1 MSRPS
6 RYLTRMAFFTVVVA
20 LICTALG
27 PGLAAAFQA
36 NPVFN
41 GVIVAL
47 TIVGIGYT
55 MRSVWQ
61 LRPEIDWLEA
71 MQDRLAG
78 NVYGPQVEPPEPSL
92 LAPMARMIGERRSG
106 LTLSALSMRSVLDS
120 IASRLGETREISRY
134 SIGLLVF
141 LGLLGTFWGLLQTI
155 GSVGDVIGG
164 LSVETAELDIVF
176 SELKEGLEAPLG
188 GMGTAFSSSLF
199 GLGGSLILGFLE
211 LQASQAQNRFYNE
224 LEDWLAGT
232 TRLVG
237 GEGSEGTAA
246 EPVIRP
252 PPAYVLALAQRTA
265 ETLDQLQR
273 AEAAQAGERRRVI
286 EELRTLS
293 ERLATL
299 NDHMRTQQSVMVR
312 VAEAQLDLK
321 PVMQR
326 LAETASMDGFGLD
339 DATRQH
345 IRSINEQLVRSGPET
360 ADLAREAVDEI
371 RGEIRLL
378 AQTIAQLAGEEEEWA
393 KENRVESP

>member
-6 RYLTRMAFFTVVVA
+6 RYLTRMAFFAVVVA
-20 LICTALG
+20 LICLALG
-27 PGLAAAFQA
+27 PGLLAAFRA

-47 TIVGIGYT
+47 TIVGIVYT
-55 MRSVWQ
+55 MRSVWA
-61 LRPEIDWLEA
+61 LGPEIAWLEA
-71 MQDRLAG
+71 VQDRLEGRAPG
-78 NVYGPQVEPPEPSL
+78 LQADPAEPSL
-92 LAPMARMIGERRSG
+92 LAPMARMIGERREG

-120 IASRLGETREISRY
+120 IASRLSETREISRY

-176 SELKEGLEAPLG
+176 SELKDGLEAPLG

-232 TRLVG
+232 TTLVG
-237 GEGSEGTAA
+237 SEAA
-246 EPVIRP
+246 ETAPADPGPRAA
-252 PPAYVLALAQRTA
+252 PAYLMALTQRTV
-265 ETLDQLQR
+265 ETTEALQR
-273 AEAAQAGERRRVI
+273 LMAVQEAERRRLQ
-286 EELRTLS
+286 EEMRALG
-293 ERLATL
+293 ERLGTL

-312 VAEAQLDLK
+312 VAEGQLDLK
-321 PVMQR
+321 PVLQR
-326 LAETASMDGFGLD
+326 LAERTSLDGLGLD
-339 DATRQH
+339 EATRQH
-345 IRSINEQLVRSGPET
+345 IRSIDDHLSRSGPET
-360 ADLAREAVDEI
+360 VDLARAAVDEI

-393 KENRVESP
+393 KDEDPAGR